1 MSHKLNMLNS
11 ANNQRNGK
19 YSLAVSREETPKI
32 NYEPRKLEQNVSTTN
47 LKLIIG
53 SVFLIIMVFNLAL
66 TFKLLVTLNKMASD
80 RNNSIEQ
87 IEELETLVSKNGNG
101 IQKINDDL
109 QAVTAKT
116 KSISTKVEQA
126 QETNESQAAAIE
138 NLNKAKNT
146 LFNKRKAPIA
156 GSRASHNCC
165 RSRDLK

>member
-1 MSHKLNMLNS
+1 MSKTLNMLNNAS
-11 ANNQRNGK
+11 NQRTGK
-19 YSLAVSREETPKI
+19 YSLVVNKETQH
-32 NYEPRKLEQNVSTTN
+32 EPRKLEQNVSTTN

-66 TFKLLVTLNKMASD
+66 TFKLLVTINKMASD
-80 RNNSIEQ
+80 KNNSMEQ

-109 QAVTAKT
+109 QVVTAKT

-146 LFNKRKAPIA
+146 LFNKLSALEVEI
-156 GSRASHNCC
+156 NN
-165 RSRDLK
+165 LKNK